1 MQDEVTVLNLITVPL
16 KESGTVQMF
25 GNILNKSQYCSEIN

>member
-1 MQDEVTVLNLITVPL
+1 MQDEVTVLKLIIVPL

-25 GNILNKSQYCSEIN
+25 GKILNKSQCCSEIN